1 MSKNYK
7 KKYKPYRRGQV
18 VYVDFGWKPEGVQC
32 FIRPAV
38 IVSSNQS
45 NHNNAPQITVCP
57 LSSKLKDIDVHVQI
71 HPLDVGGL
79 HLQKI
84 SDFIPED
91 IQTVPKSFVRGSI
104 GNITVAS
111 GVMHKIDRALI
122 KQLGLTDIVQRMIRE
137 ALEHAKKDER

>member
-1 MSKNYK
+1 MSKDCK
-7 KKYKPYRRGQV
+7 KKHIPYRRGQV

-45 NHNNAPQITVCP
+45 NHNKSPQITVCP
-57 LSSKLKDIDVHVQI
+57 LSSRLKDIDVHVKI

-91 IQTVPKSFVRGSI
+91 IQTVPKSYVRGNI

-111 GVMHKIDRALI
+111 GVMNKIDRALI
-122 KQLGLTDIVQRMIRE
+122 KQLALTDIVQRMIKE
-137 ALEHAKKDER
+137 ALEHAKKDK

>member
-7 KKYKPYRRGQV
+7 KKYKPYKRGQV

-57 LSSKLKDIDVHVQI
+57 LSSKLKDIDVHVNSSFRCRGI
-71 HPLDVGGL
+71 T
-79 HLQKI
+79 
-84 SDFIPED
+84 SAED
-91 IQTVPKSFVRGSI
+91 IRLY
-104 GNITVAS
+104 S
-111 GVMHKIDRALI
+111 GGYSDCSKVIC
-122 KQLGLTDIVQRMIRE
+122 
-137 ALEHAKKDER
+137 ER